1 MKSKKPNNQIN
12 FNQEFRRLGVFIEH
26 VDSNVGL
33 IAEQHSDIKKDIG
46 GIKKTLDSHTE
57 MIGDLAVGLEVV
69 KSDLEVIKKDV
80 KITKDDLEVVKKDV
94 KITKDDLEVVK
105 KDVKTTKFDIE
116 IIKTDIEL
124 IKNSVKKKIDVDE
137 FAALEKRV
145 LILEKHR

>member
-1 MKSKKPNNQIN
+1 MIIAMKSKKPNNQIN

-94 KITKDDLEVVK
+94 K
-105 KDVKTTKFDIE
+105 TTKFDIE

>member
-1 MKSKKPNNQIN
+1 
-12 FNQEFRRLGVFIEH
+12 
-26 VDSNVGL
+26 
-33 IAEQHSDIKKDIG
+33 
-46 GIKKTLDSHTE
+46 
-57 MIGDLAVGLEVV
+57 
-69 KSDLEVIKKDV
+69 
-80 KITKDDLEVVKKDV
+80 V